1 VRSDTARIGVLGL
14 QGGLPEHEA
23 ALAALGAVATRVRSE
38 RDLAGIDGLLIPGG
52 ESTTI
57 SLLAARQ
64 ELFEPVR
71 EGIASGLP
79 VFGSCAGMIML
90 ADKVLDGRED
100 RPAFGGI
107 DIAVRRNA
115 FGRQI
120 DSFEAPLDIP
130 QIGVDPFPSVF
141 IRAPWVERVGGQVE
155 VIARLARQE
164 DGNTAGRIVAVRQ
177 NRLLATSFHPEL
189 TGDRRIHEY
198 FLRIVRGEV

>member
-1 VRSDTARIGVLGL
+1 
-14 QGGLPEHEA
+14 
-23 ALAALGAVATRVRSE
+23 VATRVRSE

>member
-1 VRSDTARIGVLGL
+1 
-14 QGGLPEHEA
+14 
-23 ALAALGAVATRVRSE
+23 
-38 RDLAGIDGLLIPGG
+38 
-52 ESTTI
+52 
-57 SLLAARQ
+57 
-64 ELFEPVR
+64 
-71 EGIASGLP
+71 
-79 VFGSCAGMIML
+79 ML